1 MGAIGPGDQRVN
13 VTLFRFAPRGPV
25 RFGRGDAGANPTTGS
40 DTLFSALCLALRDLY
55 GPVRLA
61 SFLRAAASGEAP
73 VRFSSLV
80 PYIGDTTLLPTPLL
94 GTNTASWVSPSR
106 FAALI
111 QGTDPGDATTMQD
124 GIVAVNAG
132 EAATEKVW
140 QEATFGSDST
150 RAVVFAPDCGL
161 AAYAVVS
168 PDWNEYVQAA
178 LKSLGD
184 SGFGGRR
191 SRGFGQFDVT
201 QHTADLPTSPNA
213 AAYCVLSRYVPTAS
227 ELADGVLNNGARVR
241 LIDSSGVIGSP
252 DGAGTL
258 RKRLR
263 MVAEGS
269 IVSPAS
275 GHRPPN
281 GQLVDVTPDGFTAH
295 RVFRCGWAL
304 AVGVAPAAVSTEVV
318 A

>member
-1 MGAIGPGDQRVN
+1 MN
-13 VTLFRFAPRGPV
+13 VSLFRFAPRGPV

-61 SFLRAAASGEAP
+61 SFLRASASGEAP

-80 PYIGDTTLLPTPLL
+80 PYINDLTLLPAPMLD
-94 GTNTASWVSPSR
+94 GNTASWVSSSR
-106 FAALI
+106 FASLI
-111 QGTDPGDATTMQD
+111 MGTDPGEATLFQQ
-124 GIVAVNAG
+124 GSVALNAG
-132 EAATEKVW
+132 EEAPADIW
-140 QEATFGSDST
+140 REATFGADST
-150 RAVVFAPDCGL
+150 RAVVFAPGCGL
-161 AAYAVVS
+161 AAYAIVS
-168 PDWNEYVQAA
+168 PDWDEYVQAA
-178 LKSLGD
+178 LRSLGD
-184 SGFGGRR
+184 TGFGGRR
-191 SRGFGQFDVT
+191 SRGFGQFDLSRSRV
-201 QHTADLPTSPNA
+201 DLPAASNA

-227 ELADGVLNNGARVR
+227 ELADGVLDASARVR
-241 LIDSSGVIGSP
+241 LIDSSGVIASP
-252 DGAGTL
+252 DGAGTV

-304 AVGVAPAAVSTEVV
+304 AVGVDRAAVASEV
-318 A
+318 AA